1 MSIFRYAL
9 RIDSSPSVDD
19 DLSPWISSVATSFL
33 AVTENHEGENRHHHV
48 YIISDKKLQ
57 AVRAS
62 LKRRFEVAGNGAY
75 SLKECDANYVEY
87 LKYMCKGPDVE
98 GLPEIYASL
107 GLDWTEEYIQEL
119 HDAYWVRSSE
129 LADAKKRRIDIAAGG
144 NIVEQVERECKRA
157 GVSGDDRA
165 AVARV
170 YLQLYL
176 PAKKAVSVYHG
187 KSVVNTVCALLSDHQ
202 YDVLAGEIANIGRN

>member
-1 MSIFRYAL
+1 M
-9 RIDSSPSVDD
+9 
-19 DLSPWISSVATSFL
+19 LSEL
-33 AVTENHEGENRHHHV
+33 
-48 YIISDKKLQ
+48 
-57 AVRAS
+57 
-62 LKRRFEVAGNGAY
+62 
-75 SLKECDANYVEY
+75 
-87 LKYMCKGPDVE
+87 MCKRG
-98 GLPEIYASL
+98 
-107 GLDWTEEYIQEL
+107 
-119 HDAYWVRSSE
+119 
-129 LADAKKRRIDIAAGG
+129 
-144 NIVEQVERECKRA
+144 